1 MDKGYYYLP
10 LWSVYPGYVCY
21 EVGISYAMSYFI
33 FTKTL
38 GGRYHD
44 AHFTDSQ
51 WRDSMGV

>member
-38 GGRYHD
+38 GGR
-44 AHFTDSQ
+44 
-51 WRDSMGV
+51 